1 MFSRQRIDCDYQFYV
16 LAWLGYNPSYSN
28 MKLGVAVKVFESM
41 TKIHNHLTLREVII
55 DNLSGPD
62 LLR

>member
-1 MFSRQRIDCDYQFYV
+1 
-16 LAWLGYNPSYSN
+16 

-62 LLR
+62 LLS